1 MAMDVNMIS
10 VLIFVLCGSLAGIL
24 AGLNPSV
31 NISISILMFYPLLSS
46 IDVYS
51 LIAFYIGILITSQY
65 MGSVIASTVGI
76 PGEASSIPAV
86 KEGYAMNIQGRL
98 TEALRTSAISSAVG
112 SVVAV
117 IAIIT
122 TITYI
127 SYLHVFYALTLQL
140 LLLGG
145 CIVISVIT
153 SSNKFIVNCCLMGTG
168 YLLGTAGITQIH
180 NTTWFTEMFDVTNV
194 YFMAGIPTTVAFIF
208 LYALPTLFGN
218 KFNDDGEMIVA
229 KQDSGKFSIT
239 EFKWISAIRGSCIG
253 FFAGFIPSL
262 TFTIS
267 SQLAYSYEKWIKR
280 KVYKKGDASC
290 LSAAEAANNSASL
303 SFLIPLLAFGIPIS
317 ASEIL
322 VYDMAVNS
330 GAQFGLEWF
339 NNINI
344 TYALVMSFIIA
355 NVIGLVSAWPLATLI
370 NDFVYKHNNKIFWVA
385 LVMLGATIINM
396 GMEEYQLWYY
406 LLLSGFLLPV
416 AWFIRKLDCIPLIF
430 GFMLSIHFQE
440 VLTHFLQIYL

>member
-1 MAMDVNMIS
+1 MLETMAMDVNMIS

-153 SSNKFIVNCCLMGTG
+153 SSNKFIVNC
-168 YLLGTAGITQIH
+168 Y
-180 NTTWFTEMFDVTNV
+180 
-194 YFMAGIPTTVAFIF
+194 FIF
-208 LYALPTLFGN
+208 
-218 KFNDDGEMIVA
+218 
-229 KQDSGKFSIT
+229 
-239 EFKWISAIRGSCIG
+239 
-253 FFAGFIPSL
+253 
-262 TFTIS
+262 
-267 SQLAYSYEKWIKR
+267 
-280 KVYKKGDASC
+280 
-290 LSAAEAANNSASL
+290 
-303 SFLIPLLAFGIPIS
+303 
-317 ASEIL
+317 
-322 VYDMAVNS
+322 
-330 GAQFGLEWF
+330 
-339 NNINI
+339 
-344 TYALVMSFIIA
+344 
-355 NVIGLVSAWPLATLI
+355 
-370 NDFVYKHNNKIFWVA
+370 
-385 LVMLGATIINM
+385 
-396 GMEEYQLWYY
+396 
-406 LLLSGFLLPV
+406 
-416 AWFIRKLDCIPLIF
+416 
-430 GFMLSIHFQE
+430 
-440 VLTHFLQIYL
+440 